1 MTNRIALFLGLFLIA
16 AMIADVYL
24 YGTEHLLF
32 LGKKLFELI
41 EWIAFWR

>member
-1 MTNRIALFLGLFLIA
+1 MTNRIAIFLGLFLIA
-16 AMIADVYL
+16 TVVVDVVF
-24 YGTEHLLF
+24 YGNEHLIF

>member
-1 MTNRIALFLGLFLIA
+1 VTNRIAIFLGLFLIA
-16 AMIADVYL
+16 ALIVDTMI
-24 YGTEHLLF
+24 YGNEHLIF

>member
-1 MTNRIALFLGLFLIA
+1 VTNRIAIFLGLFLIA
-16 AMIADVYL
+16 AIVVDGMI
-24 YGTEHLLF
+24 YGSGHLIF

>member
-1 MTNRIALFLGLFLIA
+1 MTNRIAFVLALFLIA
-16 AMIADVYL
+16 ALVTDIFYF
-24 YGTEHLLF
+24 GTEHVIF

>member
-1 MTNRIALFLGLFLIA
+1 MTNRIAIFLGLFLIA
-16 AMIADVYL
+16 ALVIDVMWF
-24 YGTEHLLF
+24 GNEHLIY

>member
-1 MTNRIALFLGLFLIA
+1 MTNKIALGLGLLILA
-16 AMIADVYL
+16 AVALDLILAGSDHMI
-24 YGTEHLLF
+24 F

>member
-1 MTNRIALFLGLFLIA
+1 MTNRIAIFLGLFLLIVTVA
-16 AMIADVYL
+16 DIMI
-24 YGTEHLLF
+24 YGDTHVIF

>member
-1 MTNRIALFLGLFLIA
+1 MTNQIAFVLGALILIA
-16 AMIADVYL
+16 VVVSA
-24 YGTEHLLF
+24 LLAGSDNFVF